1 MTERGKPRIDYARR
15 VFLAPPECT
24 KEEWLLLAGLA
35 YGQRSTV
42 TGSADDCGIG
52 NLSNRTVIAYQPERW
67 KNNLREWFAEHYP
80 EVKYEI
86 LTALKTTDKVKEV
99 PNIRKASDVRR
110 TPNHTLCGLHL
121 SCDGNWHNRIDGMPD
136 FDICK
141 TARVEAV
148 KFLSNDNPD
157 SVGILKKALGDDLFV
172 AVRLFDKFDGRKVTP
187 EQFLERVMPQIQGF
201 YDAGVRWYEVH
212 NEPNLR
218 VEGWQHSWKDGREFG
233 VWMTKVADVIR
244 SRFPDVKLGMAGLSP
259 SHGIENVRYP
269 ASMFYREAKDSILAS
284 CDWVGIHCYWQ
295 GSGDDMMWS
304 DSGGMG
310 WKEVNTYG
318 LPFCLTEYS
327 NCDSKVDKTV
337 KGEQYVKYLQHL
349 TRPMAAFAFCSTASS
364 GFESETFEG
373 STIPSIL
380 GARP

>member
-1 MTERGKPRIDYARR
+1 MTERGRPRVDYARR

-24 KEEWLLLAGLA
+24 KEEWLSLARLA

-52 NLSNRTVIAYQPERW
+52 DLTNRTVIAYKPERW
-67 KNNLREWFAEHYP
+67 RENLREWFREHYP
-80 EVKYEI
+80 EVKYEV
-86 LTALKTTDKVKEV
+86 LNATNGSNKDVQATTK
-99 PNIRKASDVRR
+99 
-110 TPNHTLCGLHL
+110 TLCGIHL

-141 TARVEAV
+141 TMRAEAV

-157 SVGILKKALGDDLFV
+157 SVGVLKQALGDDLFV
-172 AVRLFDKFDGRKVTP
+172 VVRLFDKFDGRKVTP
-187 EQFLERVMPQIQGF
+187 ENFLERVLPQIQGF
-201 YDAGVRWYEVH
+201 YNAGVRWYEIH

-218 VEGWQHSWKDGREFG
+218 VEGWKSSWSDGHQFG
-233 VWMTKVADVIR
+233 LWMSRVADAIR
-244 SRFPDVKLGMAGLSP
+244 SSFPDVKLGMAGLSP

-304 DSGGMG
+304 NTGGMG
-310 WKEVNTYG
+310 WKDMNTYG

-337 KGEQYVKYLQHL
+337 KGEQYVQYLEHL
-349 TRPMAAFAFCSTASS
+349 REPMAAFAFCSTASS

-373 STIPSIL
+373 SSIPSIL